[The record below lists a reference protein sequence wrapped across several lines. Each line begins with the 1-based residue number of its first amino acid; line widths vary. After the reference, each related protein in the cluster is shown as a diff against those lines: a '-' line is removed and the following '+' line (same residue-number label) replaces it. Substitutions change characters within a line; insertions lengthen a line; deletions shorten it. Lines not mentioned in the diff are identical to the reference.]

1 MRQIDP
7 QLYLSGGSDWE
18 NESGHSGT
26 AEVQQTTLDRR
37 EKTKQKQQHKV
48 RVQVKNTHA
57 GSCLCVK
64 MYLLGGIMKR
74 NQ

>member
-37 EKTKQKQQHKV
+37 EKTKQNN
-48 RVQVKNTHA
+48 NTRLEYKSKIHMRA
-57 GSCLCVK
+57 RAFV
-64 MYLLGGIMKR
+64 
-74 NQ
+74 